1 MQVCDAPILHSLD
14 EKSSR
19 MDLSVEGFIM
29 TIALHKQHC
38 EMNILRATGIYG
50 LLEGSE
56 EAYSPGEWEEGVGV

>member
-38 EMNILRATGIYG
+38 EHPSGYRDLWTFGG
-50 LLEGSE
+50 K
-56 EAYSPGEWEEGVGV
+56 